1 MGWFAHSGSGPGKGD
16 WQGLKAHLL
25 GAAVRAAEMGRP
37 LGLERAAYM
46 AGLFHDLGKYDPEFQ
61 RRLEGADI
69 RVEHSNAGARI
80 LRDIT
85 SGDDKA
91 MAQIIGYAILGH
103 HAGLPD
109 RRNETDGSFD
119 VRIERPLKIDPVWNE
134 EIGADVSE
142 LVPRMMRDLPK
153 DRAVRAFAVSFMGRM
168 LFSCLVD
175 ADYFDTEQV
184 LRLARQGSARQ
195 GDGRRWAF
203 SSTGS
208 PAASTRASPASA
220 RPRVASTGCAPT
232 SLPCAAGRAGK
243 ARPVHPDGADRRRQ
257 DARLARLRPRPC
269 PPARPFAHH
278 LRHPL
283 HRSADR
289 NQTSSTRRCP
299 KAVASLAGARIETP
313 RGLFVEDRAARRKA
327 PQAEGTGSQAR
338 GFLTSAPPAVGEGDP
353 ARRRE

>member
-1 MGWFAHSGSGPGKGD
+1 MDWFAHSGSGPGKGD
-16 WQGLKAHLL
+16 RQGLKEHLL
-25 GAAVRAAEMGRP
+25 GVAVRAAEMGRP

-103 HAGLPD
+103 HAGLSD

-119 VRIERPLKIDPVWNE
+119 VRIGRPLKIDPVWKE
-134 EIGADVSE
+134 EIGDDVSE

-153 DRAVRAFAVSFMGRM
+153 DRAACDFAVSFMGRM

-175 ADYFDTEQV
+175 ADYLDTEQFYASLGRV
-184 LRLARQGSARQ
+184 QPDRKWPALGDHPSLRCARRRLRRAQG
-195 GDGRRWAF
+195 
-203 SSTGS
+203 
-208 PAASTRASPASA
+208 
-220 RPRVASTGCAPT
+220 RPRPDACRHPC
-232 SLPCAAGRAGK
+232 PCAAGAREKPGLFTLTVPTGGGK
-243 ARPVHPDGADRRRQ
+243 TLALLGFALDH
-257 DARLARLRPRPC
+257 ARLRGHSRIIY
-269 PPARPFAHH
+269 AIPF
-278 LRHPL
+278 
-283 HRSADR
+283 
-289 NQTSSTRRCP
+289 T
-299 KAVASLAGARIETP
+299 GARIETL

-327 PQAEGTGSQAR
+327 PQAEGTRQR
-338 GFLTSAPPAVGEGDP
+338 GFLTSAPPAVGGGDP